1 MHQEKGT
8 GCCLPESGF
17 RSIIINSRYKFLS
30 LAQSFNDEEETLTF
44 ERSFG
49 MNLTLQDLLDL
60 PDPFSNL
67 ATLTFFRVFT
77 APSFWYLLLIQNFLS
92 ISEKPTVG
100 SPHLEDKLHQP
111 EYAIAPTTLL
121 QWFLQQEN
129 FNCDTG
135 PAAKIM
141 IKGVTTTGEKTV
153 CKNSRVFKM
162 LTQNLSPLGYFSIV
176 FHLAGPVDP
185 QPCQGDG
192 ANGMLQ
198 CIVKKK

>member
-1 MHQEKGT
+1 MVSPTSYCCATEK
-8 GCCLPESGF
+8 L
-17 RSIIINSRYKFLS
+17 
-30 LAQSFNDEEETLTF
+30 
-44 ERSFG
+44 
-49 MNLTLQDLLDL
+49 MNLRLFGSIREVRIYEMEKKKI
-60 PDPFSNL
+60 P
-67 ATLTFFRVFT
+67 ATIVT
-77 APSFWYLLLIQNFLS
+77 
-92 ISEKPTVG
+92 ISKWNR
-100 SPHLEDKLHQP
+100 K
-111 EYAIAPTTLL
+111 
-121 QWFLQQEN
+121 EN